1 MRDNKKYEERKKEQE
16 SDRRKRIIIYIII
29 IIIIILSLLTSC
41 SCTSKFFGK
50 IGDMFGNEGD
60 YIIDEDDGDLEII
73 RNKYLKFDKDS
84 LEISLG
90 DNKSKISFSYKNI
103 KPDEFTCKTSDAKIA
118 TCYVSGN
125 HVVIIP
131 KKKGKVKVILQTKS
145 NNKIYEATAKV
156 VITDNNRYIKLS
168 STSGTINLAKEKEKI
183 VCYTLVGLSGKVSAV
198 SSDDSIA
205 KVIVEDGYLKVIGY
219 KKGKVTITV
228 SIIYNGK
235 TYTTLYTL
243 DVIDTG
249 KTNNNNKDDNKNNG
263 SSGGNSSNNSG
274 ETGSTGGVDSKDSD
288 NLLKSIKVSSDS
300 TIFDLSPKFSSNEF
314 KYTVRVGS
322 DIDYVNVEALARS
335 NKATIKYNGESVSS
349 LEDLELEYG
358 KNTVVITVTAEDG
371 STKDYVVYI
380 IKERDASDYYLSV
393 VGNKDIEMRISSVD
407 KKNGP
412 LTGVREF
419 ILNTNLF
426 SEDIEVTNLSNKEV
440 KICSKVENNCV
451 TVSSDSSLIDTL
463 MYVGNKEENIPNY
476 LPFEITASES
486 GKAKIHISGSFG
498 KEKIEFD
505 INVDI
510 VREYYVVLNAQDGE
524 FSDSSKEQSPK
535 IAKDEVLYLKDYDE
549 PIKLV
554 NNDKCRYYKFVGYSK
569 TPNGKVEFTTTDE
582 SNNKISNI
590 DSDMILYAI
599 YDETKTY
606 PLEDEKTIW
615 LVADGTDSGEV
626 PLFHNKKYFEK
637 YGEDKVIYPGA
648 YGYYVMKFKNTTTD
662 TITLKELNLQ
672 EETICVTGGCLNMGY
687 IIMHRPQDSS
697 NASYYYG
704 GENNYKILNE
714 DVNPNDINYKGKT
727 ISLGNGIKVESGKEV
742 AISLFWKWDDKNDS
756 VDTLIGNQAAD
767 SKFDS
772 NINDDYSLYVSLKY
786 ISDNKCHTSSSSD

>member
-756 VDTLIGNQAAD
+756 VDTLSGNQAAD

>member
-1 MRDNKKYEERKKEQE
+1 MKNNKKYEEEKEERE
-16 SDRRKRIIIYIII
+16 SDRRKRIIIYLII

-50 IGDMFGNEGD
+50 IGDIFGNEGD
-60 YIIDEDDGDLEII
+60 YIIDEDTGDLEII

-90 DNKSKISFSYKNI
+90 DDKAKLSFSYKNI
-103 KPDEFTCKTSDAKIA
+103 EPDELTCKTSDAKIA

-131 KKKGKVKVILQTKS
+131 KKKGKVKVILQTKA
-145 NNKIYEATAKV
+145 NNKIYEATAKI

-183 VCYTLVGLSGKVSAV
+183 ICYTLVGLSGKVSAI

-205 KVIVEDGYLKVIGY
+205 KVIVEDGYFKVIGY

-249 KTNNNNKDDNKNNG
+249 KTNNSNKDNNKGNESSGEGSNNNG
-263 SSGGNSSNNSG
+263 G
-274 ETGSTGGVDSKDSD
+274 ETGSTGGVNSKDSD

-300 TIFDLSPKFSSNEF
+300 IVFDLSPKFNSNEL

-335 NKATIKYNGESVSS
+335 NKATIKYNGESISS

-380 IKERDASDYYLSV
+380 VKERDPSDYYLLV
-393 VGNKDIEMRISSVD
+393 VGNKDIEMRVSSVD

-412 LTGVREF
+412 LTGIREF

-426 SEDIEVTNLSNKEV
+426 SEDVEVTNLSNKEV
-440 KICSKVENNCV
+440 RICSKIENNCV
-451 TVSSDSSLIDTL
+451 TVSSDSSLI
-463 MYVGNKEENIPNY
+463 EELKYIDSKQEKIPSY
-476 LPFEITASES
+476 LPFEITANDS

-505 INVDI
+505 MNIDI
-510 VREYYVVLNAQDGE
+510 IREYYVILDAQDGV
-524 FSDSSKEQSPK
+524 FTDNSKEQSPK
-535 IAKDEVLYLKDYDE
+535 ISKSEVLYLKDYDI
-549 PIKLV
+549 PKKIV
-554 NNDKCRYYKFVGYSK
+554 NNDKCKYYKFIGYSR

-590 DSDMILYAI
+590 DSDIVLYAI

-606 PLEDEKTIW
+606 PLEEETTAW
-615 LVADGTDSGEV
+615 LVADGTDSGEL
-626 PLFHNKKYFEK
+626 PLFHNKKYYEK

-648 YGYYVMKFKNTTTD
+648 SGYYIMKFKNNTAN
-662 TITLKELNLQ
+662 TITLKEMNLQ

-687 IIMHRPQDSS
+687 IVMHRPQNSS
-697 NASYYYG
+697 NALYYYG
-704 GENNYKILNE
+704 GEDDYKILNE
-714 DVNPNDINYKGKT
+714 DVDPNDINYKGKA
-727 ISLGNGIKVESGKEV
+727 ISLGNGIKVESGKEII
-742 AISLFWKWDDKNDS
+742 ISLFWKWDDKNDS
-756 VDTLIGNQAAD
+756 VDTLIGNQAAN

-772 NINDDYSLYVSLKY
+772 SINDEYSLYVSLKY
-786 ISDNKCHTSSSSD
+786 TSDNKCYTSGK

>member
-156 VITDNNRYIKLS
+156 VITDSNRYIKLS

-590 DSDMILYAI
+590 DSDMVLYAI

>member
-183 VCYTLVGLSGKVSAV
+183 VCYTLVGLSGKVNAV

-249 KTNNNNKDDNKNNG
+249 KTNNNKDDNKNNG

-426 SEDIEVTNLSNKEV
+426 SEDIEVTNLSNKKV

-451 TVSSDSSLIDTL
+451 TVSSDSSLIDKLT
-463 MYVGNKEENIPNY
+463 YVVNKEENIPNY

-505 INVDI
+505 MNVDI

-590 DSDMILYAI
+590 DSDMVLYAI

-606 PLEDEKTIW
+606 PLEDEKTVW

-727 ISLGNGIKVESGKEV
+727 IPLGNGIKVESGKEI

>member
-1 MRDNKKYEERKKEQE
+1 MKDNKKYEEEKEERE

-60 YIIDEDDGDLEII
+60 YIIDEDTDDLEII

-84 LEISLG
+84 LEVSLG
-90 DNKSKISFSYKNI
+90 DDKAKLSFSYKNI
-103 KPDEFTCKTSDAKIA
+103 KPDEFTCKTSDAKVA

-131 KKKGKVKVILQTKS
+131 KKKGKVKVILQTKA
-145 NNKIYEATAKV
+145 NNKIYEATAK
-156 VITDNNRYIKLS
+156 IFIKDSNRYIKLS
-168 STSGTINLAKEKEKI
+168 STSGTINLAKDKEKI
-183 VCYTLVGLSGKVSAV
+183 ICYTLVGLSGKVSAI
-198 SSDDSIA
+198 SSDNSIA
-205 KVIVEDGYLKVIGY
+205 KVIVEDGYFKIIGY

-228 SIIYNGK
+228 STIYNGK

-249 KTNNNNKDDNKNNG
+249 KANNSNKDNNKNNE
-263 SSGGNSSNNSG
+263 SSGGNSNNNG
-274 ETGSTGGVDSKDSD
+274 ETGSTGGTNYKDSD

-300 TIFDLSPKFSSNEF
+300 TIFDLSPKFNSNEF

-322 DIDYVNVEALARS
+322 DIDYVNIEALARS
-335 NKATIKYNGESVSS
+335 DKATIKYNGDKVST

-371 STKDYVVYI
+371 SKKDYIVYI

-393 VGNKDIEMRISSVD
+393 VGNKDIEMRVSSVD

-412 LTGVREF
+412 LTGIREF

-426 SEDIEVTNLSNKEV
+426 SEDVEITNLSNKKV

-451 TVSSDSSLIDTL
+451 TVSSDSSLIDRL
-463 MYVGNKEENIPNY
+463 KYIGNKEENIPNY

-505 INVDI
+505 VNVDV

-524 FSDSSKEQSPK
+524 FLDTSKEQSPK
-535 IAKDEVLYLKDYDE
+535 ISKDEILYLKDYDE
-549 PIKLV
+549 PRKLV
-554 NNDKCRYYKFVGYSK
+554 NNDECSYYRFIGYSK
-569 TPNGKVEFTTTDE
+569 TPNGKVEFTTTDDN
-582 SNNKISNI
+582 NNKISNI
-590 DSDMILYAI
+590 DSDMTLYAI

-615 LVADGTDSGEV
+615 LIADGTDLGEV

-648 YGYYVMKFKNTTTD
+648 NGYYIMKFKNNTSN

-687 IIMHRPQDSS
+687 IVMYRPQNSS
-697 NASYYYG
+697 NALYYYG
-704 GENNYKILNE
+704 GENDYKILNE

-727 ISLGNGIKVESGKEV
+727 ITLGSGIKVESGKEI

-756 VDTLIGNQAAD
+756 VDTLIGDQAAD
-767 SKFDS
+767 SRFDS

-786 ISDNKCHTSSSSD
+786 TSDNKCHTSSSSD